1 MLRKSSTCLALLGAV
16 TLLALGAAAPAHAA
30 SGGLC
35 QLQGTASFTPGLN
48 NTAQNFSYSFSGS
61 LSGCQSTDQTS
72 PASGTVSAGQVVTGA
87 GGEQFQEPV
96 ATGNGTCANGTTSG
110 VAIASWADGTQ
121 TVVSYGT
128 TAAAAAVKLTGFVV
142 SSVTLAAINPQPG
155 QPTSETITTTRYAGD
170 QAQGHL
176 AFQAD
181 PTQCSGSGLTSA
193 GISGSIGLGSTS

>member
-1 MLRKSSTCLALLGAV
+1 MARRTRRTLPAIVGPNERRESCSANPQLASAGV
-16 TLLALGAAAPAHAA
+16 PLLALGAAAPAHAA

-96 ATGNGTCANGTTSG
+96 PTGNGTCANGTTSG

-121 TVVSYGT
+121 TVVSYST
-128 TAAAAAVKLTGFVV
+128 TAAAAAVKALF
-142 SSVTLAAINPQPG
+142 
-155 QPTSETITTTRYAGD
+155 
-170 QAQGHL
+170 
-176 AFQAD
+176 
-181 PTQCSGSGLTSA
+181 
-193 GISGSIGLGSTS
+193 